1 MKRSISDFLYDACV
15 RDDRT
20 GLPSTTKF
28 IRMGTWFLGV
38 MFSIATMIIAFIR
51 DIQLTPED
59 ISVLNL
65 CKEFLIFFIPATEA
79 SYQFNRNAK
88 LKSSGLS
95 DVVQERAKKQLQRE
109 FKEDRAERVD
119 I

>member
-1 MKRSISDFLYDACV
+1 MNKKSFTDFLYDSCV

-28 IRMGTWFLGV
+28 IRMGTWFLGC
-38 MFSIATMIIAFIR
+38 MFAIVTMTIACIR
-51 DIQLTPED
+51 SFQLTPED

-88 LKSSGLS
+88 LKSSALN
-95 DVVQERAKKQLQRE
+95 DVVNERARKHLE
-109 FKEDRAERVD
+109 EESNSIERVD